1 MGDYVHIP
9 TDENIVKNGWRWSG
23 MTKAIKENIGKEDP
37 FENQI
42 LLDLYVYR
50 YDFKKTS
57 YDSSLTF
64 IKVYHLIFFKLSLSF
79 VNDIF

>member
-1 MGDYVHIP
+1 MGDYVHIR
-9 TDENIVKNGWRWSG
+9 TDENIVKNGWRRSG
-23 MTKAIKENIGKEDP
+23 LTNAIKENIRKEDP

-42 LLDLYVYR
+42 LLYLYMYR

-64 IKVYHLIFFKLSLSF
+64 IKVYHLIFVKLSLSF

>member
-1 MGDYVHIP
+1 MGDYVHIR
-9 TDENIVKNGWRWSG
+9 TDENIVKNGWRRSG
-23 MTKAIKENIGKEDP
+23 MTNAIKENIRKEDP
-37 FENQI
+37 FENLI
-42 LLDLYVYR
+42 LLYLYMYR

-64 IKVYHLIFFKLSLSF
+64 IKVYHLIFVKLSLSF